1 MYTNI
6 DIETRANRASRHE
19 IRFTLKSITL
29 DRDQTI
35 SLHISLRGSEE
46 AASER
51 ASYYRKIWS

>member
-6 DIETRANRASRHE
+6 DIETR
-19 IRFTLKSITL
+19 FTLKPTTL

-35 SLHISLRGSEE
+35 SLHISLRASEE

-51 ASYYRKIWS
+51 SSYYRTRKIWS